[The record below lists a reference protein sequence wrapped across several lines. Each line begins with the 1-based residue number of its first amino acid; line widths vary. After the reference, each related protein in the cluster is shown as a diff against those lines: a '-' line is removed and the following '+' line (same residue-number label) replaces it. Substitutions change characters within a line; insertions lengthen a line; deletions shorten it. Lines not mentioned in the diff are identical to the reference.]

1 MLKNIKTMEQI
12 VKDILEIKPQYRDND
27 YSLMCKVWYDILKA
41 NGFDIKTR
49 SAYELMNLYAN
60 KELPKASDIERARR
74 RVQEK
79 YPHLRG
85 ENWEKRHDES
95 DNVRQNI
102 NKL

>member
-1 MLKNIKTMEQI
+1 
-12 VKDILEIKPQYRDND
+12 
-27 YSLMCKVWYDILKA
+27 
-41 NGFDIKTR
+41 
-49 SAYELMNLYAN
+49 MNLYAN

-74 RVQEK
+74 RIQEK